1 MRLTPEQKEQL
12 ENLYQTFLHDEKIL
26 KMKEYS
32 MHRGSNCYIHSFKV
46 AKLAIKRALRHKNVN
61 LEVILIASILHDYY
75 LYDWREEREKKK
87 KHARKHPYIAA
98 EQAKRDFDISKK
110 VQKIIKSHMW
120 PLNLK
125 EFPDTTEARIVSLA
139 DKSIASIEG
148 TIPKA
153 VKKAN
158 EKETYEYISKLFD
171 K

>member
-1 MRLTPEQKEQL
+1 
-12 ENLYQTFLHDEKIL
+12 
-26 KMKEYS
+26 

-46 AKLAIKRALRHKNVN
+46 AKLAIKRAIRHKNVN

-75 LYDWREEREKKK
+75 LYDWREEKEKKK
-87 KHARKHPYIAA
+87 GHAKNHPLIAA
-98 EQAKRDFDISKK
+98 EQAKKDFDVSKK

-120 PLNLK
+120 PFNIK
-125 EFPDTTEARIVSLA
+125 EFPNTTEARIVSLA

-148 TIPKA
+148 SIPKS
-153 VKKAN
+153 VKKSK